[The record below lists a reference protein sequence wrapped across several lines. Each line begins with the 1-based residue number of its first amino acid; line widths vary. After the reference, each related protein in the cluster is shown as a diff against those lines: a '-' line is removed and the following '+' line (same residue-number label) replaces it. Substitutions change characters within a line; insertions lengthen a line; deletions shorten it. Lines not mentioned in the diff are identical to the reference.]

1 MVVVTR
7 RLLTRSDNF
16 LVLFT
21 LRALL
26 LSATIG
32 RMARVLRGL
41 YEKKSLILLADLG
54 SNS

>member
-1 MVVVTR
+1 MVLLTR
-7 RLLTRSDNF
+7 EFLTRSDNS

-32 RMARVLRGL
+32 RMARVLRVL
-41 YEKKSLILLADLG
+41 SETK
-54 SNS
+54 

>member
-7 RLLTRSDNF
+7 EFLTRSDNS

-21 LRALL
+21 PRALL
-26 LSATIG
+26 ISATIG

-41 YEKKSLILLADLG
+41 FETK
-54 SNS
+54 